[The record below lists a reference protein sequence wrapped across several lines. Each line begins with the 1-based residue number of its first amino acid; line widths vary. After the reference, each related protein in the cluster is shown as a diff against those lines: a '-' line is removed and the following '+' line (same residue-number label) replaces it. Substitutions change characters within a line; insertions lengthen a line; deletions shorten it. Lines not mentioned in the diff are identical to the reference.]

1 MKIEDVSA
9 LRKWVVKRIDDF
21 CPTAEATSNYVI
33 TLIKKESSGQEELME
48 ICRQSL
54 VTFLK
59 DKTDDFVSDLFHTLS
74 SGSYMEE
81 DEDAVDYD
89 DFEEENGTDVY
100 VGSQRERSNGDG
112 DRNARENYSRN
123 KEEDDDDERD
133 WRRERHRGDENEG
146 GSSSGLKRRA
156 SDNDD
161 NDGGMSRKQPRPDNK
176 QKPCFAFQR
185 GECHRG
191 DRCHF
196 SHQVQYHGT
205 GGSNYR
211 DRGGGGDRYNN
222 GHGGQ
227 GAGGWGGSAG
237 GAYRRSYE
245 QHYDESHDESHDGH
259 GSDDDDADGRYGYD
273 GSDDDDANGDDGR
286 YDG

>member
-33 TLIKKESSGQEELME
+33 TLIKKESNGQEELME

-100 VGSQRERSNGDG
+100 VGSQR
-112 DRNARENYSRN
+112 
-123 KEEDDDDERD
+123 
-133 WRRERHRGDENEG
+133 
-146 GSSSGLKRRA
+146 
-156 SDNDD
+156 
-161 NDGGMSRKQPRPDNK
+161 
-176 QKPCFAFQR
+176 
-185 GECHRG
+185 
-191 DRCHF
+191 
-196 SHQVQYHGT
+196 
-205 GGSNYR
+205 
-211 DRGGGGDRYNN
+211 
-222 GHGGQ
+222 
-227 GAGGWGGSAG
+227 
-237 GAYRRSYE
+237 
-245 QHYDESHDESHDGH
+245 
-259 GSDDDDADGRYGYD
+259 
-273 GSDDDDANGDDGR
+273 
-286 YDG
+286 